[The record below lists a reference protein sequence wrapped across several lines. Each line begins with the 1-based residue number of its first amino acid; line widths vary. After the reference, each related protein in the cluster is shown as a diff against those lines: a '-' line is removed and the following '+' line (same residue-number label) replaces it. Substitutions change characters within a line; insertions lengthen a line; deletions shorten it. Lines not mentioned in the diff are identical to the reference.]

1 MKTTLYPA
9 STRGQADYGWLKAN
23 YSFSFAN
30 YYDPERVQFGALR
43 VLNDDSIDG
52 GRGFDMHHHKNME
65 IITIPLSGGLKH
77 RDNIGNSS
85 TIKAGE
91 VQVMSAGSGI
101 FHSEFNASETELAQI
116 LQIWVIPNKVNV
128 TPRYEQKTIN
138 TNKAKNRLHQILS
151 PEPTEDGVWI
161 YQDAWF
167 YLSEPDEGITLDYIL
182 KNEKSGVY
190 LFVVEG
196 EIELGGEILGT
207 RDAIGIRHTDKF
219 SFKALKQSKLLIMEI
234 PVV

>member
-9 STRGQADYGWLKAN
+9 KTRGQADYGWLKAN

-65 IITIPLSGGLKH
+65 IVTIPLSGGLKH
-77 RDNIGNSS
+77 KDNIGNSS
-85 TIKAGE
+85 VIKAGE

-101 FHSEFNASETELAQI
+101 MHSEFNASETELAQI

-128 TPRYEQKTIN
+128 TPRYEQKIIDVS
-138 TNKAKNRLHQILS
+138 KAKNNLHQILS
-151 PEPTEDGVWI
+151 PEPTDDGVWI

-167 YLSEPDEGITLDYIL
+167 YLSEPDAGITLDYIL
-182 KNEKSGVY
+182 KNKNSGVY
-190 LFVVEG
+190 LFVIEG
-196 EIELGGEILGT
+196 EIELGGETLGK
-207 RDAIGIRHTDKF
+207 RDAIGIRHADKF
-219 SFKALKQSKLLIMEI
+219 SYKALRQSKLLIMEI